1 MFVYLVHS
9 IRNALDVGR
18 KYIIANG
25 RELGFD
31 LVINY
36 GRQNTVGNFPN
47 YSHSRREIKMKQEN
61 ENVTIINWSD
71 ECIFGEHD
79 FVNRSCHRIT
89 TKYQLVNTDRYQMV
103 QSTYCNHNGCS
114 SRQDKIWDLEGEE

>member
-1 MFVYLVHS
+1 MLGSDYPNLTEVQPNIMCWKILFIGVTSIMFVYLVHS

-61 ENVTIINWSD
+61 
-71 ECIFGEHD
+71 
-79 FVNRSCHRIT
+79 
-89 TKYQLVNTDRYQMV
+89 KM
-103 QSTYCNHNGCS
+103 S
-114 SRQDKIWDLEGEE
+114 SL